1 MMYEKPNFIVEVKA
15 TDSKDFVFLRITILD
30 HKSKDS
36 IADDIHNMYL
46 DIYEAFNEVYG
57 NSSNLNT
64 AMEVFT
70 DRSEVVMIDDTS
82 FPVIDQR
89 VFAVSEILNE
99 ADRLRDETK
108 FLCTLQQGISAKQM
122 EEMAAEK
129 VCLVVPKPYI
139 RTYPAEWQDQIW
151 SIGKFI
157 AYIKEKES
165 V

>member
-99 ADRLRDETK
+99 ADLKKTFFLFDMFGPSNGKGHITESTLIYLEAFET
-108 FLCTLQQGISAKQM
+108 
-122 EEMAAEK
+122 
-129 VCLVVPKPYI
+129 I
-139 RTYPAEWQDQIW
+139 REYVRYGCP
-151 SIGKFI
+151 
-157 AYIKEKES
+157 S
-165 V
+165 VSTD